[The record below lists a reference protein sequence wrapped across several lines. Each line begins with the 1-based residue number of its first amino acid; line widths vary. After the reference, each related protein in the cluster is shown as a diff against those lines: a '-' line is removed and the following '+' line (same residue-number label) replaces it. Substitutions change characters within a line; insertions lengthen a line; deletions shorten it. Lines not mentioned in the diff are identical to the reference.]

1 MSESIVFDSD
11 TLLNFY
17 LRSFAFIC
25 GLKKAFLSRLLRFLW
40 TKKMAKKNHELIYGI
55 HAVESAIRHQPEN
68 VLQVFVQQGRNDNR
82 IKTLQDIAKNSGI
95 SIQSI
100 SNDKLKEKCP
110 KARHQ
115 GVVAEIRYNNS
126 SDVSLEDVLN
136 KESVLLLI
144 LDEVQDPHNIGA
156 CLRTA
161 DAVGVDAVI
170 VSKNRSPAL
179 TPVIRN
185 VASGAAETVPYIMVS
200 NLARVLEK
208 IKQEN
213 VWVVGTCGD
222 SESTIYQT
230 SLNKRVALVMGSEGK
245 GMRRLTRESC
255 DELVS
260 IPMQGSVE
268 SLNISVATAVCLYEI
283 RRQQQVVS

>member
-1 MSESIVFDSD
+1 VS
-11 TLLNFY
+11 
-17 LRSFAFIC
+17 
-25 GLKKAFLSRLLRFLW
+25 
-40 TKKMAKKNHELIYGI
+40 
-55 HAVESAIRHQPEN
+55 
-68 VLQVFVQQGRNDNR
+68 LQ
-82 IKTLQDIAKNSGI
+82 A
-95 SIQSI
+95 I

-115 GVVAEIRYNNS
+115 GVVAEIRTAKTS
-126 SDVSLEDVLN
+126 TVTLDEILE
-136 KESVLLLI
+136 KETVLLLI

-161 DAVGVDAVI
+161 DAIGVDAVV

-200 NLARVLEK
+200 NIARAIDK
-208 IKQEN
+208 IKDSN
-213 VWVVGTCGD
+213 VWVMGTSGD
-222 SESTIYQT
+222 VDQTIYD
-230 SLNKRVALVMGSEGK
+230 SSVNNRLALVMGSEGK
-245 GMRRLTRESC
+245 GMRRLTREAC
-255 DELVS
+255 DELIS

-283 RRQQQVVS
+283 RRQQQAGR

>member
-1 MSESIVFDSD
+1 MV
-11 TLLNFY
+11 
-17 LRSFAFIC
+17 
-25 GLKKAFLSRLLRFLW
+25 KKSQ
-40 TKKMAKKNHELIYGI
+40 EIIYGI
-55 HAVESAIRHQPEN
+55 HAVESALRNQPEN

-82 IKTLQDIAKNSGI
+82 IKTILSIAKNSGI
-95 SIQSI
+95 SLQSI
-100 SNDKLKEKCP
+100 ANDKLKEKCP

-115 GVVAEIRYNNS
+115 GVVAEIRPS
-126 SDVSLEDVLN
+126 KSGAVSLEDILE
-136 KESVLLLI
+136 KESVLLLV

-161 DAVGVDAVI
+161 DAIGVDAVI

-200 NLARVLEK
+200 NLARALEQ
-208 IKQEN
+208 IKQSN
-213 VWVVGTCGD
+213 VWVIGTSGD
-222 SESTIYQT
+222 CEQTIYTTKANQR
-230 SLNKRVALVMGSEGK
+230 LALVMGSEGK
-245 GMRRLTRESC
+245 GMRRLTREAC

-283 RRQQQVVS
+283 RRQLNG

>member
-1 MSESIVFDSD
+1 
-11 TLLNFY
+11 
-17 LRSFAFIC
+17 
-25 GLKKAFLSRLLRFLW
+25 
-40 TKKMAKKNHELIYGI
+40 MAKKSQEIIYGI
-55 HAVESAIRHQPEN
+55 HAVEAALRNQPEN

-82 IKTLQDIAKNSGI
+82 IKTILSIAKNSGV
-95 SIQSI
+95 SLQSI
-100 SNDKLKEKCP
+100 ANDKLKEKCP

-115 GVVAEIRYNNS
+115 GVVAEIRRTNS
-126 SDVSLEDVLN
+126 GQVSLEDILE
-136 KESVLLLI
+136 KESVLLLV

-161 DAVGVDAVI
+161 DAIGVDAVI

-200 NLARVLEK
+200 NLARALDK
-208 IKQEN
+208 IKQNN
-213 VWVVGTCGD
+213 VWVIGTSGD
-222 SESTIYQT
+222 GDQNIYSTKASQR
-230 SLNKRVALVMGSEGK
+230 LALVMGSEGK
-245 GMRRLTRESC
+245 GMRRLTREAC

-283 RRQQQVVS
+283 RRQLNA

>member
-1 MSESIVFDSD
+1 MS
-11 TLLNFY
+11 
-17 LRSFAFIC
+17 
-25 GLKKAFLSRLLRFLW
+25 KKS
-40 TKKMAKKNHELIYGI
+40 HEIIYGI
-55 HAVESAIRHQPEN
+55 HAVEAALRNQPEN
-68 VLQVFVQQGRNDNR
+68 VLQVFMQQGRNDKR
-82 IKTLQDIAKNSGI
+82 IKKILDIAKNSGV

-100 SNDKLKEKCP
+100 SNEKLKEKCP
-110 KARHQ
+110 RARHQ
-115 GVVAEIRYNNS
+115 GVVAEIRAGRS
-126 SDVSLEDVLN
+126 GTVTLDDVLE
-136 KESVLLLI
+136 KESLLLLV

-161 DAVGVDAVI
+161 DAIGVDAVV

-200 NLARVLEK
+200 NIARALEK
-208 IKQEN
+208 IKENN
-213 VWVVGTCGD
+213 VWVMGTSGD
-222 SESTIYQT
+222 ASHTIYDCKVNNR
-230 SLNKRVALVMGSEGK
+230 LALVMGSEGK
-245 GMRRLTRESC
+245 GMRRLSREAC

-283 RRQQQVVS
+283 RRQQSGK

>member
-1 MSESIVFDSD
+1 MS
-11 TLLNFY
+11 
-17 LRSFAFIC
+17 
-25 GLKKAFLSRLLRFLW
+25 KKSQ
-40 TKKMAKKNHELIYGI
+40 ELIYGI
-55 HAVESAIRHQPEN
+55 HAVEAALRNQSEN

-82 IKTLQDIAKNSGI
+82 IKKILDIAKNSGV
-95 SIQSI
+95 SLQTI

-115 GVVAEIRYNNS
+115 GVVAEIRTS
-126 SDVSLEDVLN
+126 KTSAVTLDEILE
-136 KESVLLLI
+136 KETVLLLI

-161 DAVGVDAVI
+161 DAIGVDAVV

-200 NLARVLEK
+200 NIARALDK
-208 IKQEN
+208 IKDSN
-213 VWVVGTCGD
+213 VWVMGTSGD
-222 SESTIYQT
+222 ADQTIYD
-230 SLNKRVALVMGSEGK
+230 SSVNNRLALVMGSEGK
-245 GMRRLTRESC
+245 GMRRLTREAC
-255 DELVS
+255 DELIS

-283 RRQQQVVS
+283 RRQQQAGK

>member
-1 MSESIVFDSD
+1 
-11 TLLNFY
+11 
-17 LRSFAFIC
+17 
-25 GLKKAFLSRLLRFLW
+25 
-40 TKKMAKKNHELIYGI
+40 MAKKQHELIYGI
-55 HAVESAIRHQPEN
+55 HAVEAAIRHQPEN

-82 IKTLQDIAKNSGI
+82 IKTIQDIAKNSGV
-95 SIQSI
+95 SVQSI

-115 GVVAEIRYNNS
+115 GVVAEIRFNNS
-126 SDVSLEDVLN
+126 SDASLEDVLN

-213 VWVVGTCGD
+213 VWVVGTSGD
-222 SESTIYQT
+222 SEHTIYQT
-230 SLNKRVALVMGSEGK
+230 NFTKRVALVMGSEGK

-283 RRQQQVVS
+283 RRQQQVAS

>member
-1 MSESIVFDSD
+1 MS
-11 TLLNFY
+11 
-17 LRSFAFIC
+17 
-25 GLKKAFLSRLLRFLW
+25 KK
-40 TKKMAKKNHELIYGI
+40 TQEIIYGI
-55 HAVESAIRHQPEN
+55 HAVEAAIRNQPEN
-68 VLQVFVQQGRNDNR
+68 VLQIFLQQGRNDNR
-82 IKTLQDIAKNSGI
+82 IKKILDIAKNSGV
-95 SIQSI
+95 STQSI

-115 GVVAEIRYNNS
+115 GVVAELRISQS
-126 SDVSLEDVLN
+126 STVTLESLFERDQ
-136 KESVLLLI
+136 LLLLV

-200 NLARVLEK
+200 NLARALDK
-208 IKQEN
+208 IKEN
-213 VWVVGTCGD
+213 NIWVVGTSGD
-222 SESTIYQT
+222 TEQSIYDSCRQLKSNQ
-230 SLNKRVALVMGSEGK
+230 SLALVMGSEGK
-245 GMRRLTRESC
+245 GMRRLTREAC

-283 RRQQQVVS
+283 RRHQQAASAKS

>member
-1 MSESIVFDSD
+1 MP
-11 TLLNFY
+11 
-17 LRSFAFIC
+17 
-25 GLKKAFLSRLLRFLW
+25 KKSQ
-40 TKKMAKKNHELIYGI
+40 ELIYGI
-55 HAVESAIRHQPEN
+55 HAVESAIRNQPEN

-82 IKTLQDIAKNSGI
+82 IKKIIDLAKNSGI
-95 SIQSI
+95 SQQLI

-110 KARHQ
+110 KSRHQ
-115 GVVAEIRYNNS
+115 GVVAELRSNKS
-126 SDVSLEDVLN
+126 STLSLDTILE
-136 KESVLLLI
+136 KESLLLLV

-200 NLARVLEK
+200 NLARALEK
-208 IKQEN
+208 IKQSN
-213 VWVVGTCGD
+213 VWVLGTSGD
-222 SESTIYQT
+222 AKQT
-230 SLNKRVALVMGSEGK
+230 VYDTSDATSDSSSISKRLALVMGSEGK
-245 GMRRLTRESC
+245 GMRRLTREAC

-283 RRQQQVVS
+283 RRQQKISIKK

>member
-1 MSESIVFDSD
+1 
-11 TLLNFY
+11 
-17 LRSFAFIC
+17 
-25 GLKKAFLSRLLRFLW
+25 
-40 TKKMAKKNHELIYGI
+40 MAKNTQEIIYGI
-55 HAVESAIRHQPEN
+55 HAVEAALRKQPEN

-82 IKTLQDIAKNSGI
+82 IKTILSIAKNSGV
-95 SIQSI
+95 SLQAI

-115 GVVAEIRYNNS
+115 GVVAQIRRS
-126 SDVSLEDVLN
+126 QSDAVSLEDILER
-136 KESVLLLI
+136 ESVLLLV

-161 DAVGVDAVI
+161 DAIGVDAVI

-200 NLARVLEK
+200 NLARTLEK
-208 IKQEN
+208 IKQSN
-213 VWVVGTCGD
+213 VWVIGTSGD
-222 SESTIYQT
+222 SEQTIYT
-230 SLNKRVALVMGSEGK
+230 TKANERLALVMGSEGK
-245 GMRRLTRESC
+245 GMRRLTREAC

-268 SLNISVATAVCLYEI
+268 SLNISVATAVCLYEV
-283 RRQQQVVS
+283 RRQLNE

>member
-1 MSESIVFDSD
+1 M
-11 TLLNFY
+11 T
-17 LRSFAFIC
+17 
-25 GLKKAFLSRLLRFLW
+25 KQSRDI
-40 TKKMAKKNHELIYGI
+40 IYGI
-55 HAVESAIRHQPEN
+55 HAVEAAIRKQPEN

-82 IKTLQDIAKNSGI
+82 IKSLLSIAKNSGI
-95 SIQSI
+95 SVQDI
-100 SNDKLKEKCP
+100 SGDKLKEKCP

-115 GVVAEIRYNNS
+115 GIVAEIRHSQS
-126 SDVSLEDVLN
+126 SELSLDDLFD
-136 KESVLLLI
+136 KEQLLLLV

-161 DAVGVDAVI
+161 DATGVDAVI

-185 VASGAAETVPYIMVS
+185 VASGAAETVPYIMVT
-200 NLARVLEK
+200 NLARALDTL
-208 IKQEN
+208 KQNN
-213 VWVVGTCGD
+213 VWLIGTSGD
-222 SESTIYQT
+222 ADQTIYDSRINQT
-230 SLNKRVALVMGSEGK
+230 RVNQRLALVMGSEGK
-245 GMRRLTRESC
+245 GMRRLTREAC

-283 RRQQQVVS
+283 RRQQGL

>member
-1 MSESIVFDSD
+1 
-11 TLLNFY
+11 
-17 LRSFAFIC
+17 
-25 GLKKAFLSRLLRFLW
+25 
-40 TKKMAKKNHELIYGI
+40 MAKKQHELIYGI
-55 HAVESAIRHQPEN
+55 HAVEAAIRHQPEN

-82 IKTLQDIAKNSGI
+82 IKTIQNIAKNSGV

-110 KARHQ
+110 KTRHQ
-115 GVVAEIRYNNS
+115 GVVAEIRFNKS

-213 VWVVGTCGD
+213 VWLVGTTGD
-222 SESTIYQT
+222 SEYTIYQT
-230 SLNKRVALVMGSEGK
+230 SFNKRVALVMGSEGK
-245 GMRRLTRESC
+245 GIRRLTRESC

-283 RRQQQVVS
+283 RRQQQVAS

>member
-1 MSESIVFDSD
+1 M
-11 TLLNFY
+11 
-17 LRSFAFIC
+17 
-25 GLKKAFLSRLLRFLW
+25 
-40 TKKMAKKNHELIYGI
+40 TKKSHELIYGI
-55 HAVESAIRHQPEN
+55 HAVEAAIRNQPEN
-68 VLQVFVQQGRNDNR
+68 VLQVFVQQGRNDKR
-82 IKTLQDIAKNSGI
+82 IKTIQSIAKNSGL
-95 SIQSI
+95 SIQAI
-100 SNDKLKEKCP
+100 ANEKLKEKCP

-115 GVVAEIRYNNS
+115 GVVAEIRVDQS
-126 SDVSLEDVLN
+126 RDVSLADILS
-136 KESVLLLI
+136 KDSVLLLV

-161 DAVGVDAVI
+161 DAVGADAVI

-200 NLARVLEK
+200 NLARALEK

-213 VWVVGTCGD
+213 VWLLGTSGD
-222 SESTIYQT
+222 SEQTIYQAGI
-230 SLNKRVALVMGSEGK
+230 NKRVALVMGSEGK
-245 GMRRLTRESC
+245 GMRRLTREAC

-283 RRQQQVVS
+283 RRQQQAAS

>member
-1 MSESIVFDSD
+1 M
-11 TLLNFY
+11 T
-17 LRSFAFIC
+17 
-25 GLKKAFLSRLLRFLW
+25 KQSRDI
-40 TKKMAKKNHELIYGI
+40 IYGI
-55 HAVESAIRHQPEN
+55 HAVEAAIRNQPEN

-82 IKTLQDIAKNSGI
+82 IKTLLNIAKNSGI
-95 SIQSI
+95 SVQDI
-100 SNDKLKEKCP
+100 SGDKLKEKCP

-115 GVVAEIRYNNS
+115 GVVAEIRHSQS
-126 SDVSLEDVLN
+126 SELSLDDLLH
-136 KESVLLLI
+136 KEQLLLLV

-161 DAVGVDAVI
+161 DAAGVDAVI

-200 NLARVLEK
+200 NLARALDTLKENSVLL
-208 IKQEN
+208 I
-213 VWVVGTCGD
+213 GTSGD
-222 SESTIYQT
+222 AAQTIYDIRVNQT
-230 SLNKRVALVMGSEGK
+230 SVNQARVNQRLALVMGSEGK
-245 GMRRLTRESC
+245 GMRRLTREAC

-260 IPMQGSVE
+260 IPMQGTVE

-283 RRQQQVVS
+283 RRQQGL

>member
-1 MSESIVFDSD
+1 MS
-11 TLLNFY
+11 
-17 LRSFAFIC
+17 
-25 GLKKAFLSRLLRFLW
+25 KKS
-40 TKKMAKKNHELIYGI
+40 HEIIYGI
-55 HAVESAIRHQPEN
+55 HAVEAALRNQSEN

-82 IKTLQDIAKNSGI
+82 IKKILDIAKNSGV
-95 SIQSI
+95 SLQSI
-100 SNDKLKEKCP
+100 SNEKLKEKCP

-115 GVVAEIRYNNS
+115 GVVAEIRAGRS
-126 SDVSLEDVLN
+126 ETVTLDDLLE
-136 KESVLLLI
+136 KESILLLV

-161 DAVGVDAVI
+161 DAIGVDAVV

-200 NLARVLEK
+200 NIARALEK
-208 IKQEN
+208 IKDNN
-213 VWVVGTCGD
+213 VWVMGTSGD
-222 SESTIYQT
+222 ASHTIYDCNVNNR
-230 SLNKRVALVMGSEGK
+230 LALVMGSEGK
-245 GMRRLTRESC
+245 GMRRLTREAC
-255 DELVS
+255 DELIS

-283 RRQQQVVS
+283 RRQQSGK

>member
-1 MSESIVFDSD
+1 LRLFAEEKKF
-11 TLLNFY
+11 FY
-17 LRSFAFIC
+17 RVC
-25 GLKKAFLSRLLRFLW
+25 GFVI
-40 TKKMAKKNHELIYGI
+40 KMAKKPHELIYGI
-55 HAVESAIRHQPEN
+55 HAVESAIRNQPEN
-68 VLQVFVQQGRNDNR
+68 VLQVFLQQGRNDKR
-82 IKTLQDIAKNSGI
+82 IQKIQDIAKNSGI
-95 SIQSI
+95 SIQAI

-115 GVVAEIRYNNS
+115 GVVAEIRFNKS
-126 SDVSLEDVLN
+126 SAVSLDDILE
-136 KESVLLLI
+136 KESLLLLV

-208 IKQEN
+208 IKQNN
-213 VWVVGTCGD
+213 VWVIGTSGD
-222 SESTIYQT
+222 CEQTIY
-230 SLNKRVALVMGSEGK
+230 SHSNSVSKRLALVMGSEGK
-245 GMRRLTRESC
+245 GMRRLTREAC

-268 SLNISVATAVCLYEI
+268 SLNISVATAVCLYEF
-283 RRQQQVVS
+283 RRQQKDIS